1 MARQAEVSQTT
12 VSRLPFPE
20 VFGRGNRRCRQ
31 YLSRT
36 SSFVHSRDLQCRNIF
51 ETIEATAGVGRRT
64 WLVTVWRKKWGTS
77 VSRVAISVRRC
88 LCPSRLCRWPCELD
102 ATSVARSTRRC
113 RGGKTMCHTVS
124 SSSGAFVE
132 LGRMQSGV
140 GECVNTIYCDDR
152 STEANTR
159 LKRDHDRIREIVK
172 GYGG

>member
-1 MARQAEVSQTT
+1 MWRD
-12 VSRLPFPE
+12 RRKYRKP
-20 VFGRGNRRCRQ
+20 RCRATFSRSVQ
-31 YLSRT
+31 SGQSPLSTVRLT
-36 SSFVHSRDLQCRNIF
+36 DVVVCTYAGPSVQKHLSGYR
-51 ETIEATAGVGRRT
+51 ATAGVGRRT

-88 LCPSRLCRWPCELD
+88 LCPSCLCRSPCELD